1 MIMTSKTALEKVC
14 DNRRQLCDNFA
25 TTEKEQKTNEFIKN
39 IYIYIEVVATFLVVS
54 TTIVLPPLLGGLVV
68 WVSPTGF
75 YPLYCDNR
83 KRQLFSDNR
92 KSIRSHLFVLRSL
105 VLFPKAE

>member
-1 MIMTSKTALEKVC
+1 MIMASNAALEKVC

-25 TTEKEQKTNEFIKN
+25 TTKKEQKTNKNIDN

-54 TTIVLPPLLGGLVV
+54 TPIVLPPLLGGLFV
-68 WVSPTGF
+68 WVGPTTF
-75 YPLYCDNR
+75 YPLYRDNR

-92 KSIRSHLFVLRSL
+92 ESVRSHLFVLMSL